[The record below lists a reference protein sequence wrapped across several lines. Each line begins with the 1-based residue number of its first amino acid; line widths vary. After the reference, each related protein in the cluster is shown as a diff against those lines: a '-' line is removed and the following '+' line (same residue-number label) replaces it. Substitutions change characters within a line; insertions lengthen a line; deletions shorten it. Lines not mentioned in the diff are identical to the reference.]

1 MANGEVA
8 IPDVG
13 AAYNDEEK
21 ALQLDE
27 YSKSFSSVMAPTTT
41 TAPLNQSYSVAVG
54 NQVSLGDKPF
64 GFLGTLTY
72 SNNSSFY
79 DNGTSARW
87 QLTSKE
93 ASTLTNNFNL
103 ADTQGSQEIAWAA
116 SSPCPSNRPP
126 RTSYQSPTCT
136 IATAKTSPAT

>member
-1 MANGEVA
+1 MASGDAE

-13 AAYNDEEK
+13 AAYNDAEK

-27 YSKSFSSVMAPTTT
+27 YSKAFSSVMAPTTA
-41 TAPLNQSYSVAVG
+41 TAPLNQSYSVALG
-54 NQVSLGDKPF
+54 NQVSFLDKPF

-72 SNNSSFY
+72 SNSSSFY

-93 ASTLTNNFNL
+93 TSTL
-103 ADTQGSQEIAWAA
+103 Q
-116 SSPCPSNRPP
+116 
-126 RTSYQSPTCT
+126 
-136 IATAKTSPAT
+136 